1 MIKKNGKCGKVLK
14 KISKPVYLEYPE
26 SMVPVSLS
34 DTSSSSIWS
43 SDLENKPS
51 DLENKP
57 SDLKIIGQILMIS
70 RQI

>member
-1 MIKKNGKCGKVLK
+1 MLK

-51 DLENKP
+51 DLKNNQ
-57 SDLKIIGQILMIS
+57 SDFDD
-70 RQI
+70 